1 MSWDPLWKDLC
12 HELANGM
19 AEIQGNPSADMKRVC
34 NPVWTH
40 WSYRWGAGMLSLL
53 VVTLYVG
60 LGFFFFFF
68 IRGKLKKLD
77 LKEITFCRWRSGGFL
92 ERMINGET
100 FARLLVSPRLI
111 SPGCRA
117 AGSQSATGTR
127 TGVWH
132 GAPVISITQTLH
144 LWQQQPWTS
153 KTSMS
158 SAFGGAFCEGVDIFT
173 INIFLSSSTRNGESS
188 KCEGQCQI
196 IIEIRIYYL
205 LF

>member
-19 AEIQGNPSADMKRVC
+19 AEIQGNPSAAMKRVC

-40 WSYRWGAGMLSLL
+40 GSYRWGAEMLSLV

-60 LGFFFFFF
+60 LGFFFLFHQ
-68 IRGKLKKLD
+68 RKAEETGPEGDNLSQVEEWWLSGEEDKRWN
-77 LKEITFCRWRSGGFL
+77 FC
-92 ERMINGET
+92 
-100 FARLLVSPRLI
+100 
-111 SPGCRA
+111 
-117 AGSQSATGTR
+117 Q
-127 TGVWH
+127 
-132 GAPVISITQTLH
+132 VISVSQAHFKWKQSGRVPQAPGLEPDMVLQSSASH
-144 LWQQQPWTS
+144 RLQLWQQQPWTS

-158 SAFGGAFCEGVDIFT
+158 SAFGGAFCEGVDVFT
-173 INIFLSSSTRNGESS
+173 VNISLSSSTRNGESS